1 MCHISTMPK
10 MMSAV
15 NPTLSPNTTT
25 LVMRSTVRRL
35 KLSATTPASIPKMTA
50 GTVRATSIIPRSA
63 ADPPRCRMNRGLAN
77 WSIHRAK
84 AWVIC
89 PSQRKVK
96 SLYCREANVPPISPP
111 SEAPAARRRQ
121 LRRLPF
127 VPRRGLVCHR
137 RGPAAKPVP
146 VAIDGWLDALQRRV
160 VSSGSSLHR
169 LTPAVLVQLPYA
181 GHEEYCVDGEDYQQN
196 GQTAHGPLHAYHV
209 GHNPSEDY
217 AKAGQ
222 SELHHH

>member
-63 ADPPRCRMNRGLAN
+63 ADPPRYRMNRGLAN

-89 PSQRKVK
+89 PSQRNVK
-96 SLYCREANVPPISPP
+96 SLYCREANVPPIRPPPEALPPTAANSGVCPSSLAGGSSATVGGLRPSPFP
-111 SEAPAARRRQ
+111 SP
-121 LRRLPF
+121 LT
-127 VPRRGLVCHR
+127 VGLT
-137 RGPAAKPVP
+137 
-146 VAIDGWLDALQRRV
+146 L
-160 VSSGSSLHR
+160 SSAGSSL
-169 LTPAVLVQLPYA
+169 P
-181 GHEEYCVDGEDYQQN
+181 
-196 GQTAHGPLHAYHV
+196 GPRCIV
-209 GHNPSEDY
+209 
-217 AKAGQ
+217 
-222 SELHHH
+222 